1 MQRARISSYAQ
12 KVGMVLARR
21 AIMIVNKIHDVTMY
35 NASSQSNALN
45 TLDPEF
51 LRMRISKKLSE
62 YCKEIMLRVEYC
74 NNIEL
79 EFYIGRET

>member
-12 KVGMVLARR
+12 KVGVVLARR

-51 LRMRISKKLSE
+51 LRMRMSKKQSE
-62 YCKEIMLRVEYC
+62 YCKEIVLSVEYS
-74 NNIEL
+74 ND
-79 EFYIGRET
+79 IGRET

>member
-1 MQRARISSYAQ
+1 MQRAHISSYAQ
-12 KVGMVLARR
+12 KVVVVLARR

-51 LRMRISKKLSE
+51 LRMRI
-62 YCKEIMLRVEYC
+62 
-74 NNIEL
+74 
-79 EFYIGRET
+79 

>member
-1 MQRARISSYAQ
+1 MRVSASAQ
-12 KVGMVLARR
+12 KVGVVLARR

-45 TLDPEF
+45 TLDLEF
-51 LRMRISKKLSE
+51 LRMLEKTE
-62 YCKEIMLRVEYC
+62 YCKEIVLRVEYS
-74 NNIEL
+74 NNIEH